1 MQFVLVKAIQHKYIL
16 LFTSELS
23 KKLRIFGCF
32 KVFKCFTADLA
43 RAERVSLPGMSS
55 LIKNSKIE
63 TSCAVFC

>member
-1 MQFVLVKAIQHKYIL
+1 

-55 LIKNSKIE
+55 LIKNSNIE